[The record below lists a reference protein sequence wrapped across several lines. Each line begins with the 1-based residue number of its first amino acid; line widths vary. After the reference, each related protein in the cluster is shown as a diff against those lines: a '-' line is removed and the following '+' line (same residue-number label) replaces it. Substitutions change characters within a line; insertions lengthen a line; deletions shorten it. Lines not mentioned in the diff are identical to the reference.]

1 MFCFCNCFKKTNGQT
16 LVCCLEKA
24 GMGWGF
30 FVSKLVS
37 LKALKAFRRSETSI
51 KCESNSSNYY
61 ILRKNYYILRKKLL
75 HLDFNVII
83 S

>member
-1 MFCFCNCFKKTNGQT
+1 
-16 LVCCLEKA
+16 
-24 GMGWGF
+24 MGWGF

-61 ILRKNYYILRKKLL
+61 ILRKNYYILRKNYYILRKNYYILRKNYYILRKKLL